1 MAKRMIMTGW
11 GLQEYAPAAA
21 MLLRCVFDC
30 NAAEV
35 QGVSQR
41 YLPEALKK
49 CEESCSEVYV
59 LGIGLTYDPKAVAA
73 ELRKLK
79 EAGVK
84 VWWISRLPIP
94 QDIAVEF
101 MEKDGSSVF
110 QNVVVKEGGTL
121 LDAVRAAFPKRISEG
136 DVAEFFPHLNERLNG
151 RRSKSTSEE
160 GKYRHLFVAA
170 DWKHKTDREMG
181 CYPSAI
187 CHLARGVKYD
197 HIDPKLHA
205 IVDYYNKWGNRELI
219 GDSEHICKVRE
230 MAEDAAK
237 NDESDVRVLITGPS
251 GTGKETVAQMI
262 HRKSSRAQ
270 AAFLTFN
277 CACTTENLFESKL
290 FGCVEGAFTGSKNSE
305 GLFETAADGTLFLDE
320 VAELN
325 LYMQGQLLRVLQDGD
340 YLKVG
345 ESLPRKI
352 RNVRVIAATNKDL
365 VQLVNE
371 GRFREDLYYRLN
383 VIQIRMKA
391 LSQHSEDIPQ
401 IARTIW
407 RRETGGALT
416 ADQCEALKK
425 YDYPG
430 NARELENMLT
440 LARVRKITDFAEL
453 VRIWKQQNK
462 GLHHAAS
469 ARESDDADET
479 VDSAVKR
486 HVLMVADKY
495 PGISITELA
504 RKLGKCPNTVRDIL
518 NKKRVKK

>member
-49 CEESCSEVYV
+49 CEDTCSEVYV

-79 EAGVK
+79 ESGVK

-101 MEKDGSSVF
+101 MEKDGKTIF
-110 QNVVVKEGGTL
+110 HNVVVKEDGTL
-121 LDAVRAAFPKRISEG
+121 LDAVRAAFPKRISEK
-136 DVAEFFPHLNERLNG
+136 DVAGFLPHLNERLNNH
-151 RRSKSTSEE
+151 RSKSTSEE

-170 DWKHKTDREMG
+170 DWKHKNDREMG
-181 CYPSAI
+181 YYTKAI
-187 CHLARGVKYD
+187 YSLAHGIKYANIGQELLD
-197 HIDPKLHA
+197 
-205 IVDYYNKWGNRELI
+205 IVEYYDKWGNRELI
-219 GDSEHICKVRE
+219 GDSKHICEVRE
-230 MAEDAAK
+230 MIEDAAK

-340 YLKVG
+340 YLKLG
-345 ESLPRKI
+345 EAIPRKI
-352 RNVRVIAATNKDL
+352 KNVRVIAATNKDL

-383 VIQIRMKA
+383 VIQIRMTA

-407 RRETGGALT
+407 RRETGGSLS
-416 ADQCEALKK
+416 DEQCEALKK

-430 NARELENMLT
+430 NARELENMLV
-440 LARVRKITDFAEL
+440 LARARRISDFAEL
-453 VRIWKQQNK
+453 VRMWKQQNK
-462 GLHHAAS
+462 GLRHAA
-469 ARESDDADET
+469 AVRDGDDSDET
-479 VDSAVKR
+479 VDSAVMR
-486 HVLMVADKY
+486 HVRMIADKY
-495 PGISITELA
+495 PGISIRELA
-504 RKLGKCPNTVRDIL
+504 QKLGKAQNTVRDWL
-518 NKKRVKK
+518 NKKPIKK